1 MSKID
6 SGNGLRET
14 EIDSGHF
21 PKLLEFTPAECERLE
36 RRSAHPGPKKKKLS
50 AAGWAKTESSL
61 SCVGDPRLKGPRL
74 KHLCVHVAGQTFL
87 HTGCAGHNGHSR
99 APTARAPL
107 RTCGESL
114 MRPINQIWLARSSC
128 GSKFLWSALFLCGE
142 GWRPEAFASSP
153 STRRRRSAPRSGWR
167 R

>member
-1 MSKID
+1 MTPPALAMSKMD

-74 KHLCVHVAGQTFL
+74 KHLCVHVAGQTD
-87 HTGCAGHNGHSR
+87 SR
-99 APTARAPL
+99 CARALHFCTQDCLFGEQKKQAKREHTQHVSLEARPL
-107 RTCGESL
+107 GCRCG
-114 MRPINQIWLARSSC
+114 RP
-128 GSKFLWSALFLCGE
+128 KVFLLGPWS
-142 GWRPEAFASSP
+142 W
-153 STRRRRSAPRSGWR
+153 
-167 R
+167 

>member
-1 MSKID
+1 MTPPALAMSKMD

-36 RRSAHPGPKKKKLS
+36 RRSAQPGPKKKKLS

-74 KHLCVHVAGQTFL
+74 KHCRILCARRHCRHVDRQPVRTRTSFLYAGLPFR
-87 HTGCAGHNGHSR
+87 R
-99 APTARAPL
+99 AEKTSETRAHATCFFGGTTPGMPL
-107 RTCGESL
+107 GKNRVLPVMC
-114 MRPINQIWLARSSC
+114 R
-128 GSKFLWSALFLCGE
+128 
-142 GWRPEAFASSP
+142 
-153 STRRRRSAPRSGWR
+153 
-167 R
+167 

>member
-1 MSKID
+1 MTPPALAMSKMD

-61 SCVGDPRLKGPRL
+61 SFVSGPRLKDPRL

-87 HTGCAGHNGHSR
+87 HTGAGLPFRR
-99 APTARAPL
+99 AEKTSETRAHATCFFGGTTPGMPL
-107 RTCGESL
+107 RAAESF
-114 MRPINQIWLARSSC
+114 SS
-128 GSKFLWSALFLCGE
+128 WALELV
-142 GWRPEAFASSP
+142 A
-153 STRRRRSAPRSGWR
+153 
-167 R
+167 

>member
-1 MSKID
+1 MTPPALAMSKMD

-74 KHLCVHVAGQTFL
+74 KHLCVHVAGLFGEQKKQAKREHTQHVSLEARPLGCRWAKTESSLSCVGDPKQAKREHTQHVSLEARPLGCRCGRPKVFL
-87 HTGCAGHNGHSR
+87 LG
-99 APTARAPL
+99 P
-107 RTCGESL
+107 
-114 MRPINQIWLARSSC
+114 
-128 GSKFLWSALFLCGE
+128 WS
-142 GWRPEAFASSP
+142 W
-153 STRRRRSAPRSGWR
+153 
-167 R
+167 